1 MIIISLIPN
10 LEILNSIQMIED
22 HISIF
27 DFDENTIQGAV
38 STFILT
44 IPYIF

>member
-1 MIIISLIPN
+1 
-10 LEILNSIQMIED
+10 MIED

-27 DFDENTIQGAV
+27 DFNENTIQGAV

-44 IPYIF
+44 IPYIFQEMPPSHRYKY